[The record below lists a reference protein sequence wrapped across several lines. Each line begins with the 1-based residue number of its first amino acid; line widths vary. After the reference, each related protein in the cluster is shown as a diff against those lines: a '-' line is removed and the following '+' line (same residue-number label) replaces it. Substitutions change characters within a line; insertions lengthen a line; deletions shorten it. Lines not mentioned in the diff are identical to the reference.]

1 MSFAENSLYFVTFL
15 SITFMAVIFPFCRSI
30 SGFLFLYLALKLC
43 PVAVEASEFDGRN
56 LCNTRWLALQAATCC
71 ALDMLHCLTL

>member
-15 SITFMAVIFPFCRSI
+15 SITFMAVIFAFCRSI

-43 PVAVEASEFDGRN
+43 PVAVEVSEFDGRN
-56 LCNTRWLALQAATCC
+56 L
-71 ALDMLHCLTL
+71 

>member
-15 SITFMAVIFPFCRSI
+15 SITFMAVIFPFCQSI

-43 PVAVEASEFDGRN
+43 PVAVEVSEFDGRN
-56 LCNTRWLALQAATCC
+56 L
-71 ALDMLHCLTL
+71 

>member
-43 PVAVEASEFDGRN
+43 PVAVEVSEFEGRN
-56 LCNTRWLALQAATCC
+56 L
-71 ALDMLHCLTL
+71 